1 MTDNRTTDN
10 QAFEFNVKENKRNEY
25 YSGITHHM
33 RMAIAANR
41 DFDDEL
47 EREECRIA
55 FDLLA
60 EVMGL

>member
-1 MTDNRTTDN
+1 MTDNANDM
-10 QAFEFNVKENKRNEY
+10 QAFEFHVKEHERNEY
-25 YSGITHHM
+25 YSGIAHHM

>member
-1 MTDNRTTDN
+1 MTSATDN
-10 QAFEFNVKENKRNEY
+10 QAFEFNVNEKDRNEY
-25 YSGITHHM
+25 YSGIAHHM

-47 EREECRIA
+47 EREECVMA

-60 EVMGL
+60 EVMGR

>member
-1 MTDNRTTDN
+1 MTDNAN
-10 QAFEFNVKENKRNEY
+10 GMQAFEFHVDERERNGY
-25 YSGITHHM
+25 YSGIAYHM

-47 EREECRIA
+47 EREECVMA

-60 EVMGL
+60 EVMGR